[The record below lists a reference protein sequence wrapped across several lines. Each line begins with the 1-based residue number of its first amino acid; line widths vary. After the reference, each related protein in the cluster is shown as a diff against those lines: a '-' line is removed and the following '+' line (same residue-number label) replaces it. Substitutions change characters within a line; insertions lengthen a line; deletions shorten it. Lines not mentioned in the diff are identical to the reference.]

1 MADSASLVTT
11 SVVLTAIE
19 ALEAIASSTGGTLR
33 GLGTADAHVALPDD
47 SIARVS
53 VSKFGDEVPITIDI
67 TSLGNAVVC
76 AARVRGE
83 LEVDPGWRF
92 VD

>member
-1 MADSASLVTT
+1 MADSATLVTT
-11 SVVLTAIE
+11 STVLTAIE

-47 SIARVS
+47 SVARVS

-67 TSLGNAVVC
+67 TSPFDSHLC
-76 AARVRGE
+76 AARVRTE
-83 LEVDPGWRF
+83 LEADPGWVF